1 MIDLNAVSAFVAVAD
16 AGTFSGGAEVLGI
29 PKGSISRKVSGLETS
44 LGVRLFHRT
53 TRKVTLTD
61 IGQTY
66 YQHCRLGLD
75 ELSAANQLISESV
88 ATPKGILRIAAPA
101 AFGGGVFTQWIATY
115 MELYPETRVELLLSD
130 AFVDLVENRIDLA
143 FRFGQLN
150 DSTLIA
156 RKLSSTRRIICANPA
171 YLKEHG
177 MPNDHMDLLRYDAI
191 VHSASL
197 TDDSWQLVNPEGNE
211 VRAHIKPRL
220 AGQSI
225 NMVRDAAVSGL
236 GIALLPEQAI
246 QTDLING
253 KLEQILDGYATPS
266 QGLYAVY
273 PSSRQLSINVKA
285 FMELVNEKE
294 LMQS

>member
-16 AGTFSGGAEVLGI
+16 AGTFSGGADVLGI

-61 IGQTY
+61 IGLTY
-66 YQHCRLGLD
+66 YQHCKRGLD

-88 ATPKGILRIAAPA
+88 AIPKGILRIAAPA

-115 MELYPETRVELLLSD
+115 MELYPDTRVELLLSD

-143 FRFGQLN
+143 FRFGQLS
-150 DSTLIA
+150 DSSLIA
-156 RKLSSTRRIICANPA
+156 RKLASNRLIVCASPAFLKKHGKST
-171 YLKEHG
+171 
-177 MPNDHMDLLRYDAI
+177 DHMDLLQYDAI

-197 TDDSWQLVNPEGNE
+197 TDDTWQLRDPDGNE

-220 AGQSI
+220 AVLSM
-225 NMVRDAAVSGL
+225 NMIREAAVSGL
-236 GIALLPEQAI
+236 GIALMPEQAI
-246 QTDLING
+246 QRDLADG
-253 KLEQILDGYATPS
+253 KLEQILKGYATPS
-266 QGLYAVY
+266 QNLFAVY
-273 PSSRQLSINVKA
+273 PSSRELSINVKA
-285 FMELVNEKE
+285 FMKLVNEKG